1 MNKQMKRRLTAVT
14 GIIVI
19 VVVIVL
25 AVVGGNSS
33 ATTVSV
39 ANAVA
44 TGHSDKKIQVTG
56 NVVENSYTV
65 EGDTLTFSIYD
76 PAADPN
82 VQLRVEFDGGVSST
96 FGNDVTAICTGR
108 VDGNG
113 VLQCSTLVT
122 KCPSKYEN
130 ATDAIGVD
138 QLLGYG
144 AEIVNKPVKIVGTVK
159 ASSIG
164 GVDQAVR
171 FVLEDSDSKTELP
184 IAFAGALP
192 ENVTDGTSVVV
203 TGSLTDAGTFD
214 ATDVSAEG

>member
-65 EGDTLTFSIYD
+65 EGDTLIFSIYD

-144 AEIVNKPVKIVGTVK
+144 AEIVNKPVKIVGMVE

-203 TGSLTDAGTFD
+203 TGSLTEQGTFD